1 MVNGMNNKQELDKG
15 LTLDNSKILERL
27 ESLETL
33 IDKTEPDIP
42 NEKDL
47 FSMHTI
53 QTQENIE
60 WMRSI
65 SDGNSNHNQDSIRIK
80 IIQIMK
86 DSNRIW
92 SIRNKI
98 HNGDWDDLEMLEVE
112 DTIKDLL
119 SQHQKINA
127 IQYYRKY
134 MLDEL
139 KVDMG
144 LRQAKDTID
153 AIGRG
158 DTVDLSV
165 GYKE

>member
-1 MVNGMNNKQELDKG
+1 MDYA
-15 LTLDNSKILERL
+15 KIIERL

-33 IDKTEPDIP
+33 IEKTEPDIP

-47 FSMHTI
+47 FSMHSI
-53 QTQENIE
+53 ETQENID

-65 SDGNSNHNQDSIRIK
+65 VTGNSLHDQDSTRIK

-92 SIRNKI
+92 GIRNKI
-98 HNGDWDDLEMLEVE
+98 HNGEWDDLEMLEVE

-119 SQHQKINA
+119 SQGQKINA
-127 IQYYRKY
+127 IKYYRSY
-134 MLDEL
+134 MHEEL

-153 AIGRG
+153 AIQRG
-158 DTVDLSV
+158 ATVDLSV
-165 GYKE
+165 GYEE

>member
-1 MVNGMNNKQELDKG
+1 M
-15 LTLDNSKILERL
+15 DNAKILERL

-47 FSMHTI
+47 FSMHSI
-53 QTQENIE
+53 ITQENIDC
-60 WMRSI
+60 MRSI
-65 SDGNSNHNQDSIRIK
+65 VTGNSNHDQDSTRIK

-112 DTIKDLL
+112 DTIKDFL
-119 SQHQKINA
+119 SQNQKINA
-127 IQYYRKY
+127 IKYYRSY
-134 MLDEL
+134 MKEEL
-139 KVDMG
+139 KVNMG

-153 AIGRG
+153 AIGEGR
-158 DTVDLSV
+158 TVDLSI
-165 GYKE
+165 GYQ

>member
-1 MVNGMNNKQELDKG
+1 M
-15 LTLDNSKILERL
+15 DNAKIIEK
-27 ESLETL
+27 LETLEAL

-47 FSMHTI
+47 FSMHSI

-65 SDGNSNHNQDSIRIK
+65 VTGNSNHDQDSTRIK

-92 SIRNKI
+92 GIRNKI

-112 DTIKDLL
+112 DTIKDFL
-119 SQHQKINA
+119 SRNEKINA
-127 IQYYRKY
+127 IKYYRQY
-134 MLDEL
+134 MHDEL

-158 DTVDLSV
+158 ATVDLSV

>member
-1 MVNGMNNKQELDKG
+1 M
-15 LTLDNSKILERL
+15 DNSQIIERL
-27 ESLETL
+27 KSLEAL
-33 IDKTEPDIP
+33 ITKTEPDNP
-42 NEKDL
+42 DDKSL
-47 FSMHTI
+47 FSDHTI
-53 QTQENIE
+53 TTQENLL
-60 WMRSI
+60 WMM
-65 SDGNSNHNQDSIRIK
+65 NLTANKTNHGPDSSRER

-98 HNGDWDDLEMLEVE
+98 QNGEWDDLEMLEVE

-127 IQYYRKY
+127 IKYYRKY

-158 DTVDLSV
+158 ATVDLSV

>member
-1 MVNGMNNKQELDKG
+1 M
-15 LTLDNSKILERL
+15 DNAKIIERL

-33 IDKTEPDIP
+33 IEKTEPDIP

-47 FSMHTI
+47 FSMHSI

-65 SDGNSNHNQDSIRIK
+65 VTGNSNHDQDSTRIK

-92 SIRNKI
+92 GIRNKI
-98 HNGDWDDLEMLEVE
+98 HNGEWDDLEMLEVE

-119 SQHQKINA
+119 SRGQKINA
-127 IQYYRKY
+127 IKYYRSY
-134 MLDEL
+134 MHEEL
-139 KVDMG
+139 KVEMG
-144 LRQAKDTID
+144 LRQAKDTVD

-158 DTVDLSV
+158 ESVDLSV
-165 GYKE
+165 GY

>member
-1 MVNGMNNKQELDKG
+1 M
-15 LTLDNSKILERL
+15 DNAKIIERL

-42 NEKDL
+42 DDKTL
-47 FSMHTI
+47 FSMHSI
-53 QTQENIE
+53 ETQENID
-60 WMRSI
+60 WVRSI
-65 SDGNSNHNQDSIRIK
+65 VTGNSNHDQDSARMK

-98 HNGDWDDLEMLEVE
+98 QNGEWDDLQMLEVE
-112 DTIKDLL
+112 DTIKDFLTRNE
-119 SQHQKINA
+119 KINA
-127 IQYYRKY
+127 IKYYRRY
-134 MLDEL
+134 MQDEF
-139 KVDMG
+139 KVEMG

-158 DTVDLSV
+158 ATVDLSV
-165 GYKE
+165 GYQ

>member
-1 MVNGMNNKQELDKG
+1 M
-15 LTLDNSKILERL
+15 DNARIIERL

-47 FSMHTI
+47 FSMHSI
-53 QTQENIE
+53 QTQENID

-65 SDGNSNHNQDSIRIK
+65 ITGNSNHDQDSTRIK

-92 SIRNKI
+92 GIRNKI
-98 HNGDWDDLEMLEVE
+98 HNGEWDDLEMLEVE

-119 SQHQKINA
+119 SQNQKINA
-127 IQYYRKY
+127 IKYYRSY
-134 MLDEL
+134 MKEEL

-144 LRQAKDTID
+144 LRQAKETID

-158 DTVDLSV
+158 ESVDLSV
-165 GYKE
+165 GYQ

>member
-1 MVNGMNNKQELDKG
+1 M
-15 LTLDNSKILERL
+15 DNARILERL
-27 ESLETL
+27 ESLEAL
-33 IDKTEPDIP
+33 IEKTEPDIP
-42 NEKDL
+42 DDKNL
-47 FSMHTI
+47 FSMHSI
-53 QTQENIE
+53 ETQENID
-60 WMRSI
+60 WVRSI
-65 SDGNSNHNQDSIRIK
+65 VTGNSNHDQDSARMK

-98 HNGDWDDLEMLEVE
+98 HNGEWDDLQMLEVE

-119 SQHQKINA
+119 SQNQKINA
-127 IQYYRKY
+127 IKYYRNF
-134 MLDEL
+134 MHEEL

-158 DTVDLSV
+158 ATVDLSV
-165 GYKE
+165 GYQ

>member
-1 MVNGMNNKQELDKG
+1 M
-15 LTLDNSKILERL
+15 DNAKIIEKL
-27 ESLETL
+27 ESLEAL

-47 FSMHTI
+47 FSMHSI

-65 SDGNSNHNQDSIRIK
+65 VTRNSNHDQDSERIK

-92 SIRNKI
+92 GIRNKI
-98 HNGDWDDLEMLEVE
+98 HNGEWNDLEMLEVE
-112 DTIKDLL
+112 DTIKDFL
-119 SQHQKINA
+119 SRNEKINA
-127 IQYYRKY
+127 IKYYRQY
-134 MLDEL
+134 MHEEL
-139 KVDMG
+139 KVEMG

-158 DTVDLSV
+158 ASVDLSV

>member
-1 MVNGMNNKQELDKG
+1 M
-15 LTLDNSKILERL
+15 DNAKIIERL
-27 ESLETL
+27 ESLEIL

-47 FSMHTI
+47 FSMHSI
-53 QTQENIE
+53 LTQENID

-65 SDGNSNHNQDSIRIK
+65 VTGNSNHDQDSTRIK

-98 HNGDWDDLEMLEVE
+98 HNGEWDDLEMLEVE

-119 SQHQKINA
+119 SRHQKINA
-127 IQYYRKY
+127 IKYYRNY
-134 MLDEL
+134 MSEQLN
-139 KVDMG
+139 VDMG

-158 DTVDLSV
+158 ATVDLSV
-165 GYKE
+165 GYEE

>member
-1 MVNGMNNKQELDKG
+1 M
-15 LTLDNSKILERL
+15 DNAQILERL

-47 FSMHTI
+47 FSMHSI
-53 QTQENIE
+53 QTQENID

-65 SDGNSNHNQDSIRIK
+65 VTGNSNHDQDSTRIK

-92 SIRNKI
+92 GIRNKI
-98 HNGDWDDLEMLEVE
+98 HSGEWDDLQMLEVE

-119 SQHQKINA
+119 SQNQKINA
-127 IQYYRKY
+127 IKYYRNF
-134 MLDEL
+134 MMEEL

-153 AIGRG
+153 AIGEGRNI
-158 DTVDLSV
+158 DLSV
-165 GYKE
+165 GYQ

>member
-1 MVNGMNNKQELDKG
+1 MNNKQEQVKG
-15 LTLDNSKILERL
+15 ITLDNARIIERL

-47 FSMHTI
+47 FSMHSI
-53 QTQENIE
+53 QTQENID
-60 WMRSI
+60 WIRSI
-65 SDGNSNHNQDSIRIK
+65 VTGNSNHDQDSTRIK
-80 IIQIMK
+80 LIQIMK

-98 HNGDWDDLEMLEVE
+98 HNGDWDDLQMLEVE
-112 DTIKDLL
+112 DQIKDFL
-119 SQHQKINA
+119 SRNEKINA
-127 IQYYRKY
+127 IKYYRKF
-134 MLDEL
+134 MLEEL

-153 AIGRG
+153 AIGEGR
-158 DTVDLSV
+158 TVDLSV

>member
-1 MVNGMNNKQELDKG
+1 
-15 LTLDNSKILERL
+15 LDNAKIIERL

-33 IDKTEPDIP
+33 IEKTEPDIP
-42 NEKDL
+42 DDKNL
-47 FSMHTI
+47 FSMHSI
-53 QTQENIE
+53 ETQENID
-60 WMRSI
+60 WVRSI
-65 SDGNSNHNQDSIRIK
+65 VTGNSNHDQDSARMK

-98 HNGDWDDLEMLEVE
+98 HNGEWDDLQMLEVE

-119 SQHQKINA
+119 SQKQKINA
-127 IQYYRKY
+127 IKYYRQY
-134 MLDEL
+134 MHDEL

-153 AIGRG
+153 AVGRG
-158 DTVDLSV
+158 ESVDLSV
-165 GYKE
+165 GYQ

>member
-1 MVNGMNNKQELDKG
+1 M
-15 LTLDNSKILERL
+15 DNAKIIEK
-27 ESLETL
+27 LETLEAL

-47 FSMHTI
+47 FSMHSI

-65 SDGNSNHNQDSIRIK
+65 VTRNSNHDQDSERIK

-98 HNGDWDDLEMLEVE
+98 QNGDWDNLEMLEVE
-112 DTIKDLL
+112 DTIKDFL

-127 IQYYRKY
+127 IKYYRQY
-134 MLDEL
+134 MHDEF
-139 KVDMG
+139 KVEMG
-144 LRQAKDTID
+144 LRKAKETID
-153 AIGRG
+153 AVGRG
-158 DTVDLSV
+158 ESVDLSV
-165 GYKE
+165 GYEE

>member
-1 MVNGMNNKQELDKG
+1 M
-15 LTLDNSKILERL
+15 DNAKILERL

-42 NEKDL
+42 NEDHL
-47 FSMHTI
+47 FSLHSI
-53 QTQENIE
+53 QTQVNIE
-60 WMRSI
+60 WMRGI
-65 SDGNSNHNQDSIRIK
+65 VTGNSNHDQDSARIK

-92 SIRNKI
+92 GIRNKI
-98 HNGDWDDLEMLEVE
+98 HSGEWDDLQMLEVE
-112 DTIKDLL
+112 DQIKDFL
-119 SQHQKINA
+119 SQNQKINA
-127 IQYYRKY
+127 IKYYRKF

-153 AIGRG
+153 AIGEGRNI
-158 DTVDLSV
+158 DLSI
-165 GYKE
+165 GYQ

>member
-1 MVNGMNNKQELDKG
+1 M
-15 LTLDNSKILERL
+15 DNARIIERL

-47 FSMHTI
+47 FSMHSI
-53 QTQENIE
+53 QTQENID

-65 SDGNSNHNQDSIRIK
+65 VTGNSNHDQDSTRIK

-92 SIRNKI
+92 GIRNKI

-112 DTIKDLL
+112 DTIKDFL
-119 SQHQKINA
+119 SQNQKINA
-127 IQYYRKY
+127 IKYYRSY
-134 MLDEL
+134 MKEEL
-139 KVDMG
+139 RVDMG
-144 LRQAKDTID
+144 LRQAKETID

-158 DTVDLSV
+158 ESVDLSV

>member
-1 MVNGMNNKQELDKG
+1 MSYLKPMVEREYQM
-15 LTLDNSKILERL
+15 DNSQILERL
-27 ESLETL
+27 ESLEAL
-33 IDKTEPDIP
+33 IDKTEPDVP

-47 FSMHTI
+47 FSMHSI

-65 SDGNSNHNQDSIRIK
+65 VTGNSNHNQDSTRIK
-80 IIQIMK
+80 LIQLMK

-98 HNGDWDDLEMLEVE
+98 QNGDWDNLEMLEVE

-119 SQHQKINA
+119 SQNQKINA
-127 IQYYRKY
+127 NKYYRKF

-158 DTVDLSV
+158 ATVDLTI
-165 GYKE
+165 GYEE

>member
-1 MVNGMNNKQELDKG
+1 M
-15 LTLDNSKILERL
+15 DNSKILERL
-27 ESLETL
+27 ESLEAL
-33 IDKTEPDIP
+33 IDKTEPDVP

-47 FSMHTI
+47 FSMHSI
-53 QTQENIE
+53 LTQENID

-65 SDGNSNHNQDSIRIK
+65 VTGNSNHDQDSTRIK

-112 DTIKDLL
+112 DTIKDFL

-127 IQYYRKY
+127 IKYYRQY
-134 MLDEL
+134 MHDEL
-139 KVDMG
+139 NVEMS
-144 LRQAKDTID
+144 LRKAKDTID

-158 DTVDLSV
+158 ATVDLSV

>member
-1 MVNGMNNKQELDKG
+1 M
-15 LTLDNSKILERL
+15 DNAKIIERL
-27 ESLETL
+27 ESLEIL

-47 FSMHTI
+47 FSMHSI
-53 QTQENIE
+53 QTQENID

-65 SDGNSNHNQDSIRIK
+65 ITRNSNHDQDSERIK

-98 HNGDWDDLEMLEVE
+98 QNGEWDDLEMLEVE

-119 SQHQKINA
+119 SRHQKINA
-127 IQYYRKY
+127 IKYYRNY
-134 MLDEL
+134 MSEQLN
-139 KVDMG
+139 VDMG

-158 DTVDLSV
+158 VSVDLSV
-165 GYKE
+165 GYVE

>member
-1 MVNGMNNKQELDKG
+1 M
-15 LTLDNSKILERL
+15 DNAKIIEKL
-27 ESLETL
+27 ESLEAL

-47 FSMHTI
+47 FSMHSI

-60 WMRSI
+60 WMRNI
-65 SDGNSNHNQDSIRIK
+65 VAGNTMHDPDTTRTN

-92 SIRNKI
+92 GIRNKI
-98 HNGDWDDLEMLEVE
+98 HNGEWDDLEMLEVE

-119 SQHQKINA
+119 SQNQKINA
-127 IQYYRKY
+127 IKYYRSY
-134 MLDEL
+134 MKEEL

-144 LRQAKDTID
+144 LRQAKETID

-158 DTVDLSV
+158 ESVDLSV
-165 GYKE
+165 GYEG

>member
-1 MVNGMNNKQELDKG
+1 M
-15 LTLDNSKILERL
+15 DNAKILERL

-47 FSMHTI
+47 FSMHSI
-53 QTQENIE
+53 ITQENIDC
-60 WMRSI
+60 MRSI
-65 SDGNSNHNQDSIRIK
+65 VTGNSNYDQDSTRIK

-112 DTIKDLL
+112 DTIKDFL
-119 SQHQKINA
+119 SQNQKINA
-127 IQYYRKY
+127 IKYYRQY
-134 MLDEL
+134 MHDEL
-139 KVDMG
+139 KVNMG

-153 AIGRG
+153 AIGEGR
-158 DTVDLSV
+158 TVDLSI
-165 GYKE
+165 GYQ

>member
-1 MVNGMNNKQELDKG
+1 M
-15 LTLDNSKILERL
+15 DNAKIIERL

-33 IDKTEPDIP
+33 IEKTEPDIP
-42 NEKDL
+42 NETDL
-47 FSMHTI
+47 FSMHSI

-65 SDGNSNHNQDSIRIK
+65 VTGNSNHDQDSTRIK

-92 SIRNKI
+92 GIRNKI
-98 HNGDWDDLEMLEVE
+98 HNGEWDDLEMLEVE

-119 SQHQKINA
+119 SQNQKINA
-127 IQYYRKY
+127 IKYYRSY
-134 MLDEL
+134 MHEEL
-139 KVDMG
+139 KVEMG

-158 DTVDLSV
+158 ATVDLSV
-165 GYKE
+165 GYQ

>member
-1 MVNGMNNKQELDKG
+1 MDYA
-15 LTLDNSKILERL
+15 KIIERL

-33 IDKTEPDIP
+33 IEKTEPDIP
-42 NEKDL
+42 NETDL
-47 FSMHTI
+47 FSMHSI

-65 SDGNSNHNQDSIRIK
+65 VTGNSNHDQDSTRIK

-92 SIRNKI
+92 GIRNKI
-98 HNGDWDDLEMLEVE
+98 HNGEWDDLEMLEVE

-127 IQYYRKY
+127 IKYYRNY
-134 MLDEL
+134 MSEQLN
-139 KVDMG
+139 VDMG

-158 DTVDLSV
+158 ATVDLTI
-165 GYKE
+165 GYEE

>member
-1 MVNGMNNKQELDKG
+1 M
-15 LTLDNSKILERL
+15 DNAKIIERL

-47 FSMHTI
+47 FSMHSI
-53 QTQENIE
+53 ETQENID

-65 SDGNSNHNQDSIRIK
+65 VTRKSNHDQDSERIK

-98 HNGDWDDLEMLEVE
+98 QNGEWDDLEMLEVE

-119 SQHQKINA
+119 SRHQKINA
-127 IQYYRKY
+127 IKYYRNY
-134 MLDEL
+134 MSEQLN
-139 KVDMG
+139 VDMG

-158 DTVDLSV
+158 ASVDLSV
-165 GYKE
+165 GYEE

>member
-1 MVNGMNNKQELDKG
+1 M
-15 LTLDNSKILERL
+15 DNAKIIERL

-33 IDKTEPDIP
+33 IEKTEPDIP
-42 NEKDL
+42 DDKNL
-47 FSMHTI
+47 FSMHSI
-53 QTQENIE
+53 ETQENID
-60 WMRSI
+60 WVRSI
-65 SDGNSNHNQDSIRIK
+65 VTGNSNHNQDSARMK

-98 HNGDWDDLEMLEVE
+98 HNGEWDDLQMLEVE

-119 SQHQKINA
+119 SQNQKINA
-127 IQYYRKY
+127 IKYYRNF
-134 MLDEL
+134 MHEEL

-158 DTVDLSV
+158 ATVDLSV

>member
-1 MVNGMNNKQELDKG
+1 MNNKQEQVKG
-15 LTLDNSKILERL
+15 LILDNAKILERL

-47 FSMHTI
+47 FSMHSI

-65 SDGNSNHNQDSIRIK
+65 SNGNSNHNQDSTRIK
-80 IIQIMK
+80 LIQIMK

-112 DTIKDLL
+112 DTIKEFL
-119 SQHQKINA
+119 SENQKINA
-127 IQYYRKY
+127 IKYYRQY

-153 AIGRG
+153 AIGEGRN
-158 DTVDLSV
+158 VDLSV
-165 GYKE
+165 GYQ

>member
-1 MVNGMNNKQELDKG
+1 M
-15 LTLDNSKILERL
+15 DNAKIIERL

-33 IDKTEPDIP
+33 IEKTEPDIP

-47 FSMHTI
+47 FSMHSI

-65 SDGNSNHNQDSIRIK
+65 VTGNSNHDQDSTRIK

-92 SIRNKI
+92 GIRNKI
-98 HNGDWDDLEMLEVE
+98 HNGEWDDLEMLEVE

-127 IQYYRKY
+127 IKYYRNY
-134 MLDEL
+134 MSEQLN
-139 KVDMG
+139 VDMG

-158 DTVDLSV
+158 ATVDLTI
-165 GYKE
+165 GYED